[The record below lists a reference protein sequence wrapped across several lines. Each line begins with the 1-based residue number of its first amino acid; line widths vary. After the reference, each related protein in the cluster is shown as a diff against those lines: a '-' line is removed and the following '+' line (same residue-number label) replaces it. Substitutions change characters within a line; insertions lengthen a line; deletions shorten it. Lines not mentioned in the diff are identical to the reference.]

1 MERGWIAAGL
11 MIGSLCVSGCVDR
24 LIRDLDGGAD
34 GGADMGADDVGPGDT
49 DQFGDTETG
58 STTMQVDPGTECTEP
73 EDCGVGQTCFEG
85 VCVGSGTVRISLSWT
100 VVSDLDLHLFLP
112 NGDWMSF
119 ENPNTEYGELDVDD
133 CVGGMCI
140 NQNGVHVE
148 NIFLDGNAPRG
159 TYGVQVVNFDGRAN
173 ADYSIEVAGAVDTAF
188 FGTLPAQEFTQSV
201 VHEFLW

>member
-1 MERGWIAAGL
+1 MERGWIATGL
-11 MIGSLCVSGCVDR
+11 IIGSLCASGCVDR

-34 GGADMGADDVGPGDT
+34 GGSDTEVDDAGPGET
-49 DQFGDTETG
+49 EQLPGETET
-58 STTMQVDPGTECTEP
+58 TTETVDPGTECTEP
-73 EDCGVGQTCFEG
+73 EDCGAGQTCFEG
-85 VCVGSGTVRISLSWT
+85 VCVGAGTLRVSLSWT

-119 ENPNTEYGELDVDD
+119 ENPNTAYGELDVDD

-159 TYGVQVVNFDGRAN
+159 TYGIQVVNFDGRAT
-173 ADYSIEVAGAVDTAF
+173 ADYSIEVAGAVDTSF

-201 VHEFLW
+201 VHEFIW